1 MAARFPIFDNH
12 IHLRPEFQGVLAA
25 KAFEKAGGTAFLL
38 THAPYDDIP
47 IHRGEDYG
55 PAYEK
60 TIRMAEAVRA
70 ATGVQVFVA
79 LGPYPVDLLNLRET
93 IGSAAAVDAIR
104 KGIDLAAA
112 HIAGERAV
120 AFGEIGRPHFPVDA
134 EIVTACNELLGY
146 AMARAKELDCAVVLH
161 TEDPT
166 RETFAGL
173 ARIAANA
180 RLDPKR
186 VVKHHSTPLTRT
198 EDTHGLVPSILAK
211 EDLGVEAL
219 KVATSG
225 SNRCMFRWATFLPRT
240 PPRHCRRAY
249 SGRIRQAPVR
259 PLCPHSWPGS
269 RRLGRAPGRRRP
281 RGPSSRREI
290 DEPGKN
296 FIIRTPAIASSPSGF
311 SMKRNRVQDLPVS
324 AYMSTDLVTATP
336 DDTLG
341 DVLGKMKSN
350 DVHELPV
357 LERKKLAGVVTMR
370 ELMRRRNLP
379 PTTKVSTVLEI
390 APEINPDTAL
400 PEAAE
405 KMISAG
411 FRAVP
416 VVKGKSLI
424 GIVSRSDIVRALVDT
439 RAVEGLSVRE
449 FMTPNPQCVAED
461 DTVEHAVQIMRSLG
475 ERSVPVVDKNRHL
488 KGVVGLKDVVEL
500 FARPKVREHYGERAG
515 REAKVGLEVKGVMR
529 YPPYTVGPDADVQRA
544 AELMAKNHISSII
557 VAERDEPVGI
567 ITNQDLMQFLAG
579 LRERQ
584 QLFVEIGGLE
594 DDPKDTYD
602 EIYDIV
608 QKEMRRIAP
617 LVEPRTLAIHLQ
629 KYKPEGDRWKY
640 SLRARFTTAHRIYY
654 AHHFDWD
661 LHVALTGLLETLYKR
676 IVKEKERKVTERKR
690 HHSA

>member
-1 MAARFPIFDNH
+1 
-12 IHLRPEFQGVLAA
+12 
-25 KAFEKAGGTAFLL
+25 
-38 THAPYDDIP
+38 
-47 IHRGEDYG
+47 
-55 PAYEK
+55 
-60 TIRMAEAVRA
+60 
-70 ATGVQVFVA
+70 
-79 LGPYPVDLLNLRET
+79 
-93 IGSAAAVDAIR
+93 
-104 KGIDLAAA
+104 
-112 HIAGERAV
+112 
-120 AFGEIGRPHFPVDA
+120 
-134 EIVTACNELLGY
+134 
-146 AMARAKELDCAVVLH
+146 
-161 TEDPT
+161 
-166 RETFAGL
+166 
-173 ARIAANA
+173 
-180 RLDPKR
+180 
-186 VVKHHSTPLTRT
+186 
-198 EDTHGLVPSILAK
+198 
-211 EDLGVEAL
+211 
-219 KVATSG
+219 
-225 SNRCMFRWATFLPRT
+225 
-240 PPRHCRRAY
+240 
-249 SGRIRQAPVR
+249 
-259 PLCPHSWPGS
+259 
-269 RRLGRAPGRRRP
+269 
-281 RGPSSRREI
+281 
-290 DEPGKN
+290 
-296 FIIRTPAIASSPSGF
+296 
-311 SMKRNRVQDLPVS
+311 MKRNRVQDLPVS

-390 APEINPDTAL
+390 APEITPDTAL

-411 FRAVP
+411 FRAIP

-439 RAVEGLSVRE
+439 RAVEGVAVRE

-515 REAKVGLEVKGVMR
+515 REEKVGLEVKGVMR
-529 YPPYTVGPDADVQRA
+529 YPPYTVGPDADVHHA

-557 VAERDEPVGI
+557 VTENDEPVGI
-567 ITNQDLMQFLAG
+567 ITSQDLMQFLAG

>member
-1 MAARFPIFDNH
+1 
-12 IHLRPEFQGVLAA
+12 
-25 KAFEKAGGTAFLL
+25 
-38 THAPYDDIP
+38 
-47 IHRGEDYG
+47 
-55 PAYEK
+55 
-60 TIRMAEAVRA
+60 
-70 ATGVQVFVA
+70 
-79 LGPYPVDLLNLRET
+79 
-93 IGSAAAVDAIR
+93 
-104 KGIDLAAA
+104 
-112 HIAGERAV
+112 
-120 AFGEIGRPHFPVDA
+120 
-134 EIVTACNELLGY
+134 
-146 AMARAKELDCAVVLH
+146 
-161 TEDPT
+161 
-166 RETFAGL
+166 
-173 ARIAANA
+173 
-180 RLDPKR
+180 
-186 VVKHHSTPLTRT
+186 
-198 EDTHGLVPSILAK
+198 
-211 EDLGVEAL
+211 
-219 KVATSG
+219 
-225 SNRCMFRWATFLPRT
+225 
-240 PPRHCRRAY
+240 
-249 SGRIRQAPVR
+249 
-259 PLCPHSWPGS
+259 
-269 RRLGRAPGRRRP
+269 
-281 RGPSSRREI
+281 
-290 DEPGKN
+290 
-296 FIIRTPAIASSPSGF
+296 
-311 SMKRNRVQDLPVS
+311 MKRNRVQDLPVS

-390 APEINPDTAL
+390 APEITPDTAL

-515 REAKVGLEVKGVMR
+515 REEKVGLEVKGVMR
-529 YPPYTVGPDADVQRA
+529 YPPYTVGPDADVHHA

-557 VAERDEPVGI
+557 VTENDEPVGI
-567 ITNQDLMQFLAG
+567 ITTQDLMQFLAG

>member
-1 MAARFPIFDNH
+1 
-12 IHLRPEFQGVLAA
+12 
-25 KAFEKAGGTAFLL
+25 
-38 THAPYDDIP
+38 
-47 IHRGEDYG
+47 
-55 PAYEK
+55 
-60 TIRMAEAVRA
+60 
-70 ATGVQVFVA
+70 
-79 LGPYPVDLLNLRET
+79 
-93 IGSAAAVDAIR
+93 
-104 KGIDLAAA
+104 
-112 HIAGERAV
+112 
-120 AFGEIGRPHFPVDA
+120 
-134 EIVTACNELLGY
+134 
-146 AMARAKELDCAVVLH
+146 
-161 TEDPT
+161 
-166 RETFAGL
+166 
-173 ARIAANA
+173 
-180 RLDPKR
+180 
-186 VVKHHSTPLTRT
+186 
-198 EDTHGLVPSILAK
+198 
-211 EDLGVEAL
+211 
-219 KVATSG
+219 
-225 SNRCMFRWATFLPRT
+225 
-240 PPRHCRRAY
+240 
-249 SGRIRQAPVR
+249 
-259 PLCPHSWPGS
+259 
-269 RRLGRAPGRRRP
+269 
-281 RGPSSRREI
+281 
-290 DEPGKN
+290 
-296 FIIRTPAIASSPSGF
+296 
-311 SMKRNRVQDLPVS
+311 MKRNRVQDLPVS

-439 RAVEGLSVRE
+439 RAVEGVAVRE

-567 ITNQDLMQFLAG
+567 ITSQDLMQFLAG

>member
-1 MAARFPIFDNH
+1 
-12 IHLRPEFQGVLAA
+12 
-25 KAFEKAGGTAFLL
+25 
-38 THAPYDDIP
+38 
-47 IHRGEDYG
+47 
-55 PAYEK
+55 
-60 TIRMAEAVRA
+60 
-70 ATGVQVFVA
+70 
-79 LGPYPVDLLNLRET
+79 
-93 IGSAAAVDAIR
+93 
-104 KGIDLAAA
+104 
-112 HIAGERAV
+112 
-120 AFGEIGRPHFPVDA
+120 
-134 EIVTACNELLGY
+134 
-146 AMARAKELDCAVVLH
+146 
-161 TEDPT
+161 
-166 RETFAGL
+166 
-173 ARIAANA
+173 
-180 RLDPKR
+180 
-186 VVKHHSTPLTRT
+186 
-198 EDTHGLVPSILAK
+198 
-211 EDLGVEAL
+211 
-219 KVATSG
+219 
-225 SNRCMFRWATFLPRT
+225 
-240 PPRHCRRAY
+240 
-249 SGRIRQAPVR
+249 
-259 PLCPHSWPGS
+259 
-269 RRLGRAPGRRRP
+269 
-281 RGPSSRREI
+281 
-290 DEPGKN
+290 
-296 FIIRTPAIASSPSGF
+296 
-311 SMKRNRVQDLPVS
+311 MKRNRVQDLPVS

-390 APEINPDTAL
+390 APEITPDTAL

-567 ITNQDLMQFLAG
+567 ITSQDLMQFLAG

>member
-1 MAARFPIFDNH
+1 
-12 IHLRPEFQGVLAA
+12 
-25 KAFEKAGGTAFLL
+25 
-38 THAPYDDIP
+38 
-47 IHRGEDYG
+47 
-55 PAYEK
+55 
-60 TIRMAEAVRA
+60 
-70 ATGVQVFVA
+70 
-79 LGPYPVDLLNLRET
+79 
-93 IGSAAAVDAIR
+93 
-104 KGIDLAAA
+104 
-112 HIAGERAV
+112 
-120 AFGEIGRPHFPVDA
+120 
-134 EIVTACNELLGY
+134 
-146 AMARAKELDCAVVLH
+146 
-161 TEDPT
+161 
-166 RETFAGL
+166 
-173 ARIAANA
+173 
-180 RLDPKR
+180 
-186 VVKHHSTPLTRT
+186 
-198 EDTHGLVPSILAK
+198 
-211 EDLGVEAL
+211 
-219 KVATSG
+219 
-225 SNRCMFRWATFLPRT
+225 
-240 PPRHCRRAY
+240 
-249 SGRIRQAPVR
+249 
-259 PLCPHSWPGS
+259 
-269 RRLGRAPGRRRP
+269 
-281 RGPSSRREI
+281 
-290 DEPGKN
+290 
-296 FIIRTPAIASSPSGF
+296 
-311 SMKRNRVQDLPVS
+311 MKRNRVQDLPVS

-379 PTTKVSTVLEI
+379 PTTKVSNVLEI
-390 APEINPDTAL
+390 APEITPDTAL

-439 RAVEGLSVRE
+439 RAVEGVAVRE

-515 REAKVGLEVKGVMR
+515 REEKVGLEVKGVMR
-529 YPPYTVGPDADVQRA
+529 YPPYTVGPDVDVHHA

-557 VAERDEPVGI
+557 VTENDEPVGI
-567 ITNQDLMQFLAG
+567 ITTQDLMQFLAG

>member
-1 MAARFPIFDNH
+1 
-12 IHLRPEFQGVLAA
+12 
-25 KAFEKAGGTAFLL
+25 
-38 THAPYDDIP
+38 
-47 IHRGEDYG
+47 
-55 PAYEK
+55 
-60 TIRMAEAVRA
+60 
-70 ATGVQVFVA
+70 
-79 LGPYPVDLLNLRET
+79 
-93 IGSAAAVDAIR
+93 
-104 KGIDLAAA
+104 
-112 HIAGERAV
+112 
-120 AFGEIGRPHFPVDA
+120 
-134 EIVTACNELLGY
+134 
-146 AMARAKELDCAVVLH
+146 
-161 TEDPT
+161 
-166 RETFAGL
+166 
-173 ARIAANA
+173 
-180 RLDPKR
+180 
-186 VVKHHSTPLTRT
+186 
-198 EDTHGLVPSILAK
+198 
-211 EDLGVEAL
+211 
-219 KVATSG
+219 
-225 SNRCMFRWATFLPRT
+225 
-240 PPRHCRRAY
+240 
-249 SGRIRQAPVR
+249 
-259 PLCPHSWPGS
+259 
-269 RRLGRAPGRRRP
+269 
-281 RGPSSRREI
+281 
-290 DEPGKN
+290 
-296 FIIRTPAIASSPSGF
+296 
-311 SMKRNRVQDLPVS
+311 MKRNRVQDLPVS

-379 PTTKVSTVLEI
+379 PTTKVSNVLEI
-390 APEINPDTAL
+390 APEITPDTAL

-439 RAVEGLSVRE
+439 RAVEGVAVRE

-500 FARPKVREHYGERAG
+500 FARPKVREHYDERAG
-515 REAKVGLEVKGVMR
+515 REEKVGLEVKGVMR
-529 YPPYTVGPDADVQRA
+529 YPPYTVGPDADVHHA

-557 VAERDEPVGI
+557 VTENDEPVGI
-567 ITNQDLMQFLAG
+567 ITTQDLMQFLAG